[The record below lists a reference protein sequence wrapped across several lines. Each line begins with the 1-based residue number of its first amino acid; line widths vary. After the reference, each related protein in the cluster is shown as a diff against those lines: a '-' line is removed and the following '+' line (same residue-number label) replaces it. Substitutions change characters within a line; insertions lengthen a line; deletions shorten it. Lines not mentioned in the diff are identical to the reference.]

1 MEDAIGEKLKHR
13 YQQPNQTGMQ
23 KAGFSV
29 ANLTR
34 ADFID
39 RQL

>member
-1 MEDAIGEKLKHR
+1 MEDAFGEKLKRR
-13 YQQPNQTGMQ
+13 YQHPNQAGMQ
-23 KAGFSV
+23 KAGFSA